1 MIFTFISSPALL
13 FLEKTSGFE
22 ERGTKNTTDHKE
34 HNEKNMTEEEIIK
47 IILDEAF
54 YIHKT
59 IGPGMLESVY
69 QTCLAYRVRK
79 RGLFVETEK
88 PVPVI
93 FEEIKMDC
101 GYRTDI
107 VVERKVIVDT
117 KNIEA
122 IVEIHIAQVLT
133 YLRFLNIRHGLI
145 LNFKTVLL
153 KDGIKRVL
161 NGFEKNA

>member
-1 MIFTFISSPALL
+1 
-13 FLEKTSGFE
+13 
-22 ERGTKNTTDHKE
+22 
-34 HNEKNMTEEEIIK
+34 MTEEEIIK

-79 RGLFVETEK
+79 RGLAVETEK

-107 VVERKVIVDT
+107 VVERKVVVDT
-117 KNIEA
+117 KNVEA
-122 IVEIHIAQVLT
+122 IIDIHIAQVLT
-133 YLRFLNIRHGLI
+133 YLRFLNIRYGLI

-161 NGFEKNA
+161 NGFEKNVR